1 MDVTRIYGM
10 GGRARRLSVALAA
23 AAAALLAVVSAPAGS
38 ATPSPRRVVARVHGI
53 ELIALH
59 TQGTFSG
66 YTTGGLSGGWL
77 AIVDH
82 TPLDPNARITGGS
95 FSLATSLDQL
105 GHPLAARIE
114 RGAITMTNPGTS
126 CTNQTFKVTGNLTGV
141 HGYKTGAFSLTL
153 THFRHDILGTCLSYF
168 ATTNGTLTLTP

>member
-1 MDVTRIYGM
+1 MTRIEAWT
-10 GGRARRLSVALAA
+10 GGWARRLLVAV

-38 ATPSPRRVVARVHGI
+38 ATASPRRVVARVHGI
-53 ELIALH
+53 ELIARH

-66 YTTGGLSGGWL
+66 YATGGLSGGWL
-77 AIVDH
+77 AVVDH

-114 RGAITMTNPGTS
+114 RGAITMTNAGRR
-126 CTNQTFKVTGNLTGV
+126 CTNQTFTVTGNLTGL
-141 HGYKTGAFSLTL
+141 HGYRTGAFSLTL
-153 THFRHDILGTCLSYF
+153 THWRHDILGTCLSYF
-168 ATTNGTLTLTP
+168 ATTDGTLTLTP

>member
-1 MDVTRIYGM
+1 MTRIGAWT
-10 GGRARRLSVALAA
+10 GGRARLLLVIFAA
-23 AAAALLAVVSAPAGS
+23 AVLLAVVSAPAGS
-38 ATPSPRRVVARVHGI
+38 ATASPRRVVARVHGI
-53 ELIALH
+53 ELIARH

-66 YTTGGLSGGWL
+66 YASGGLSGGWL
-77 AIVDH
+77 AVVNH

-105 GHPLAARIE
+105 GDPLAARIE
-114 RGAITMTNPGTS
+114 RGAITMTNPGTR
-126 CTNQTFKVTGNLTGV
+126 CTNQTFKVTGNLAGLR
-141 HGYKTGAFSLTL
+141 GYKRGAFSLTL

>member
-1 MDVTRIYGM
+1 MRIGASR
-10 GGRARRLSVALAA
+10 GGRARRLLVALV
-23 AAAALLAVVSAPAGS
+23 AAALLAVVPAPAGS
-38 ATPSPRRVVARVHGI
+38 ATASPRRVVAKVHGI
-53 ELIALH
+53 ELIARH

-105 GHPLAARIE
+105 GHPLTARIE
-114 RGAITMTNPGTS
+114 RGAITMTNPGTR
-126 CTNQTFKVTGNLTGV
+126 CTKQTFKVTGNLTGL
-141 HGYKTGAFSLTL
+141 HGYRTGAFTLTL
-153 THFRHDILGTCLSYF
+153 THFRHEILGTCLSYF
-168 ATTNGTLTLTP
+168 ATTNGTLTLIS

>member
-1 MDVTRIYGM
+1 VTRIGAWR
-10 GGRARRLSVALAA
+10 GVRTRRFLVAL
-23 AAAALLAVVSAPAGS
+23 AAAALLAVVSAQAGS
-38 ATPSPRRVVARVHGI
+38 ATASPRRVVARVHGI

-114 RGAITMTNPGTS
+114 RGAITMTNPGTR
-126 CTNQTFKVTGNLTGV
+126 CTNQTFKVTGNLTGL
-141 HGYKTGAFSLTL
+141 HGYRKGAFSLTL
-153 THFRHDILGTCLSYF
+153 THFRRDILGTCLSYF